1 MKIIIASDH
10 HGVKRKEKIKK
21 YLSKKGYQV
30 IDYGTNSSEMID
42 YPIFAFRVAKSIQQK
57 EAELGILLCGTGI
70 GMSMAA
76 NKVKGIRCAKI
87 DNINDA
93 KLAKEHNNAN
103 VLAMS
108 STISM
113 FLVKDMLDAFL
124 KANPNPLERYQR
136 RNDMLDN
143 YIEVE
148 PNMENHYDN

>member
-10 HGVKRKEKIKK
+10 HGVERKEKIKK
-21 YLSKKGYQV
+21 YLSKKGYDV
-30 IDYGTNSSEMID
+30 IDYGTNSSEIID
-42 YPIFAFRVAKSIQQK
+42 YPIFAFKVAKSIQQK

-87 DNINDA
+87 DNVNDA

-124 KANPNPLERYQR
+124 KTNPNPLERYQR

-148 PNMENHYDN
+148 SNMENRYDN